1 MHAMCR
7 ENGHVRMPLQIQRDG
22 IGKMYMNQTL
32 VSGQGRME
40 MPREEKIAGQGKI

>member
-7 ENGHVRMPLQIQRDG
+7 ENGRVLMPLQIQSDG
-22 IGKMYMNQTL
+22 VGKLYMDQTL

-40 MPREEKIAGQGKI
+40 RPREEKIAEQGKI